1 MRSTP
6 PRAALRRVTGG
17 FAAAGLLAAGALAL
31 HTPAQAA
38 GPEFTLGGP
47 AETALHPYPT
57 AGAPEKASLD
67 FTVHNPSEDEE
78 NGAFQGEYTVRFDLS
93 GIAGVA
99 DVSFDREGSGDANC
113 TITGTT
119 AVCHD
124 WGVYPGL
131 STVAELDVTA
141 AKGSK
146 DGDTGAIKVTAEAD
160 GATFASFTARVG
172 IGGPDLS
179 MKRLPFKTQLKPGD
193 SQPAPIT
200 FTNNGT
206 RAAEGVLL
214 TLRHTRGMAFT
225 ERYRNCEYSE
235 SELGM
240 GSPGAWTTALCSFD
254 GSYEP
259 GVTYTLAEP
268 PSIKAT
274 TRAFYDSFLYAVT
287 EDGSAARAAQRAG
300 ARYSSGEGATLT
312 LRKAPSARSADLE
325 PGDNQQEVDFQ
336 TTNSADFAAYGAR
349 VKGAAG
355 ATVEAT
361 VGFRN
366 RGPAWV
372 GYIRSG
378 EDVATVD
385 ITVPAGAT
393 VVDQPESCRGVTADG
408 EYRENQKAAP
418 RYFCSTPMS
427 VREDADFALPFKLK
441 IDKVV
446 AGASG
451 KVLVRNTH
459 LAAPGLPFDPKP
471 ANNTASLVLNAEDSG
486 SGGTGSTT
494 SGSGGST
501 ATGGS
506 TGGSSGSGS
515 GSASGDS
522 GGSTGS
528 SSAGTTGGNGTTGG
542 GDTGGDLASTGS
554 TALMTGGVALVAL
567 AAGGVLYTVSR
578 RRATR

>member
-1 MRSTP
+1 ML
-6 PRAALRRVTGG
+6 LRRQLR
-17 FAAAGLLAAGALAL
+17 AGR
-31 HTPAQAA
+31 H
-38 GPEFTLGGP
+38 
-47 AETALHPYPT
+47 
-57 AGAPEKASLD
+57 
-67 FTVHNPSEDEE
+67 VH
-78 NGAFQGEYTVRFDLS
+78 
-93 GIAGVA
+93 
-99 DVSFDREGSGDANC
+99 
-113 TITGTT
+113 
-119 AVCHD
+119 
-124 WGVYPGL
+124 
-131 STVAELDVTA
+131 
-141 AKGSK
+141 
-146 DGDTGAIKVTAEAD
+146 
-160 GATFASFTARVG
+160 AR
-172 IGGPDLS
+172 
-179 MKRLPFKTQLKPGD
+179 
-193 SQPAPIT
+193 
-200 FTNNGT
+200 
-206 RAAEGVLL
+206 RA
-214 TLRHTRGMAFT
+214 
-225 ERYRNCEYSE
+225 
-235 SELGM
+235 
-240 GSPGAWTTALCSFD
+240 
-254 GSYEP
+254 
-259 GVTYTLAEP
+259 

-427 VREDADFALPFKLK
+427 VREDADFALPFELK

-506 TGGSSGSGS
+506 TGVPRAAAAAARPATPAVRPARSRPTPP
-515 GSASGDS
+515 A
-522 GGSTGS
+522 
-528 SSAGTTGGNGTTGG
+528 A
-542 GDTGGDLASTGS
+542 
-554 TALMTGGVALVAL
+554 TAPP
-567 AAGGVLYTVSR
+567 AAVTPGAISPPPVPPR
-578 RRATR
+578 